1 MASPK
6 DLIAKRVALCTSR
19 VWMVDFR
26 TFRLRA
32 SQDSTLLRSLMR
44 LSSSSISKEGIALFK
59 PAIPGAMPGIKDE
72 PA

>member
-1 MASPK
+1 
-6 DLIAKRVALCTSR
+6 
-19 VWMVDFR
+19 MVDFR
-26 TFRLRA
+26 IFRLRE